1 MEGMKDTFLSRTWGQ
16 EKRQCMQIITHEL
29 SCEHR
34 RKPFVTTSVIK
45 HFGQV
50 AQRSCEYHI
59 SCGIQGQVEWG
70 FRQPVVVAGVPA
82 HGRGLELNDLQ
93 GSLQP
98 KPFYDTVFCKTV

>member
-50 AQRSCEYHI
+50 AQRSYGVSILGDTKKPSGH
-59 SCGIQGQVEWG
+59 GPGQPALG
-70 FRQPVVVAGVPA
+70 FPA
-82 HGRGLELNDLQ
+82 
-93 GSLQP
+93 
-98 KPFYDTVFCKTV
+98 